1 MYQKYICVGNLT
13 KDAELKY
20 LPSGTAMMKFDLAV
34 NYRYGKEDKTLF
46 MKCTLFGKRAEGLA
60 SYLIKGT
67 NILVDGMLVENNW
80 TGKDGRVNYSKE
92 LLVQNIEFTGCK
104 KSSNQTQSRPQ
115 KQNTAPVDDNYEDEI
130 PF

>member
-1 MYQKYICVGNLT
+1 MNLCIFRGNLT

-67 NILVDGMLVENNW
+67 NVLVDGMLVENNW

-104 KSSNQTQSRPQ
+104 KSSNQAQSRPQ
-115 KQNTAPVDDNYEDEI
+115 SQTTAAPVDDNYDDEI